1 MLLILP
7 LCQVWLCQVH
17 AALVGQRGGNHI
29 PYLQAPFLF
38 MQQAVGLLFNKGT
51 WLTSVPLA
59 VYQDP
64 SSCVAWCYSVPAAS
78 PSEWQPCLLPA
89 YQLLRT
95 IWQHPQTYSVLS
107 PPSSRLMKMT
117 LGSIVVNIKLQGTS
131 HNWLPAELCT
141 AEYTQRGQESSKFS
155 TCFFFVHLCSLYLSS
170 WAIWILMQI
179 MSKPCFKST
188 YNVKI
193 WGNKKHICT
202 VHLNLVTNAP
212 EPNGCHF
219 CWGDNSRFTMS

>member
-7 LCQVWLCQVH
+7 LCKD
-17 AALVGQRGGNHI
+17 GRNHI

-51 WLTSVPLA
+51 WLTSVQLT
-59 VYQDP
+59 VHQDP

-95 IWQHPQTYSVLS
+95 IWQHPQTYSVL
-107 PPSSRLMKMT
+107 MKMM
-117 LGSIVVNIKLQGTS
+117 LGSIVINIQLQEHHKTDCRQNFVLQS
-131 HNWLPAELCT
+131 TLIEVKSPANFPRAFFCPLM
-141 AEYTQRGQESSKFS
+141 QR
-155 TCFFFVHLCSLYLSS
+155 LYLSS
-170 WAIWILMQI
+170 WAIWVLMQI

-193 WGNKKHICT
+193 CGNKKHIST
-202 VHLNLVTNAP
+202 VHLNLVTNTP

-219 CWGDNSRFTMS
+219 CWGANSRFTMS